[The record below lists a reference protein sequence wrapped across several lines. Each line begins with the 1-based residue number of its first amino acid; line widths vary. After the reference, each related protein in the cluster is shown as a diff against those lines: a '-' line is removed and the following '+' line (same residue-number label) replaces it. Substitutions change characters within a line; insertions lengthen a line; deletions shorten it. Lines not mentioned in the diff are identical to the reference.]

1 MRDIETRLA
10 EPGAPPA
17 DLVRTLGSRIA
28 ALREQRG
35 WRQQHV
41 ARRLRFTR
49 DRMSKIE
56 RGLREPL
63 ISEVVALS
71 REFGL
76 TLDEMVFGTRPSVE
90 VTAPNLLPADDELK
104 AIGAKLVEAI
114 AGGWDLV
121 IRTRRQGPRE
131 KSPR

>member
-1 MRDIETRLA
+1 MRHIEIRLA
-10 EPGAPPA
+10 EPGTPPA

-28 ALREQRG
+28 ALREQRS
-35 WRQQHV
+35 WRQWHL

-49 DRMSKIE
+49 DRMSKIK

-63 ISEVVALS
+63 ITEVVALS

-76 TLDEMVFGTRPSVE
+76 TLDEMGFGTRPSVE

-104 AIGAKLVEAI
+104 AIGAKLVEAL
-114 AGGWDLV
+114 AAGWDLV
-121 IRTRRQGPRE
+121 LRTRRQGSGE
-131 KSPR
+131 SPR